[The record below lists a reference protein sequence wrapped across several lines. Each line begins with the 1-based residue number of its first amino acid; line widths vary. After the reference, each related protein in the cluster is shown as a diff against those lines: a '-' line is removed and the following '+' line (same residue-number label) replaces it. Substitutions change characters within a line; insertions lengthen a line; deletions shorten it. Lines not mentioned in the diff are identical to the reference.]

1 MMLLRNFALYLLY
14 MSTKESAFASRT
26 PPQLLQQLLL
36 LLLLAASL
44 PAVQQSIDVSCSPGA
59 QQQTRRDAGRMGLA
73 RDSSNLLRPRCAQCQ
88 QSVNSLVENRLE

>member
-26 PPQLLQQLLL
+26 PPQLLLL

-44 PAVQQSIDVSCSPGA
+44 PAVQQSIDVSC
-59 QQQTRRDAGRMGLA
+59 
-73 RDSSNLLRPRCAQCQ
+73 
-88 QSVNSLVENRLE
+88 